1 MNIEKIIADNYIIDE
16 KLQGGMSEVFI
27 CRNKTDNE
35 KVVIKNVCK
44 DRDTIEHKSLENEI
58 NTLEGL
64 CHAGIPSIYNVYNPS
79 DNDMCDSVCDAAK
92 DDVYDSV
99 RDTARNNVCDNA
111 CTAIDDVKGTVAGN
125 TGNEGGLCVVM
136 EYAQGVS
143 LGKLLKERQ
152 YSEAD
157 MLDIIMQLCG
167 ILYYLHTQKKPV
179 LHLDIKPENIIA
191 GKQVYLIDYGTA
203 RRYSQNER
211 CDTDDTVRLGTTGYA
226 APEQFGGMKKS
237 DIRTDIYGLGKIIKN
252 MNDGLKKKRR
262 GIDKIAGKCLR
273 DDRESRYKSVA
284 EVMDDITGLYRHN
297 RKIHPEVCFM
307 SVSVRDNTP
316 CKKNYKK
323 FFLSIDK
330 KNG

>member
-16 KLQGGMSEVFI
+16 KLHGGMSEVFI
-27 CRNKTDNE
+27 CRNKTDNK
-35 KVVIKNVCK
+35 KVVIKAVCK
-44 DRDTIEHKSLENEI
+44 DIASIEHKSLENEI
-58 NTLEGL
+58 NMLEGL
-64 CHAGIPSIYNVYNPS
+64 CHAGIPSIYNVYKYNAYNTADGNMQGAAGDTSSCNP
-79 DNDMCDSVCDAAK
+79 
-92 DDVYDSV
+92 
-99 RDTARNNVCDNA
+99 
-111 CTAIDDVKGTVAGN
+111 CTAAGN
-125 TGNEGGLCVVM
+125 IKENATEGCLYAVM

-203 RRYSQNER
+203 KIYLQKSS

-226 APEQFGGMKKS
+226 APEQFGGRKKS

-252 MNDGLKKKRR
+252 MNDGLKKKRK
-262 GIDKIAGKCLR
+262 GIDKIARKCLR

-316 CKKNYKK
+316 CKKNY
-323 FFLSIDK
+323 
-330 KNG
+330 